1 MERDELRT
9 TLVNHLETLRRNLQV
24 VSMEVLK
31 TKYKKPFDALRQDIC
46 KAATAYTRFLVFD
59 GTYRITCENRT
70 KLAQV
75 LRYQFESKT
84 LAV

>member
-1 MERDELRT
+1 MLYDLNE
-9 TLVNHLETLRRNLQV
+9 
-24 VSMEVLK
+24 K
-31 TKYKKPFDALRQDIC
+31 
-46 KAATAYTRFLVFD
+46 
-59 GTYRITCENRT
+59 ENRI